1 MLNEPT
7 LQKLQALR
15 LGKMAE
21 AWLSQGRDAKAGE
34 LSFDERFAMVVDAE
48 YLARDNRK
56 LARLL
61 KDAELRIPGACI
73 EDVDSAL
80 GRGVDRGLLRQLGSC
95 TWSNEHL
102 NVLITGPTGVGK
114 SYLASALGQAACRR
128 RLRVVYRRMPRLFD
142 ELALARVE
150 GSYARLLARLAKT
163 DVLILD
169 DLGLSAATET
179 QRHDLLEVMED
190 RYGKTATVV
199 TSQLPVSKWHE
210 WLGDPTLADAILDR
224 LVHNAYKVE
233 LRGPSKRKEK
243 SNPSTS
249 DVGSAVAARRGPWL
263 ALVPHRVGCSRA
275 VSGSVGARQREAA
288 ARRGLRRRGPDGR
301 RASDPATARGAWP
314 VATHAQ
320 CNEGRG
326 ADMLVGSRRGRYT
339 LQRRTG

>member
-15 LGKMAE
+15 LGNMAE
-21 AWLSQGRDAKAGE
+21 AWRPQARDAKAGE

-61 KDAELRIPGACI
+61 KDAELRIPSACI
-73 EDVDSAL
+73 EDVDSAV
-80 GRGVDRGLLRQLGSC
+80 GRGVDRALLRQLASC
-95 TWSNEHL
+95 TWSTEHL

-243 SNPSTS
+243 TNSPKEET
-249 DVGSAVAARRGPWL
+249 
-263 ALVPHRVGCSRA
+263 
-275 VSGSVGARQREAA
+275 
-288 ARRGLRRRGPDGR
+288 
-301 RASDPATARGAWP
+301 
-314 VATHAQ
+314 
-320 CNEGRG
+320 
-326 ADMLVGSRRGRYT
+326 
-339 LQRRTG
+339 

>member
-15 LGKMAE
+15 LGNMAE
-21 AWLSQGRDAKAGE
+21 AWQSQGRDAKTGE

-56 LARLL
+56 LSRLL
-61 KDAELRIPGACI
+61 KEAELRIPNACI
-73 EDVDSAL
+73 EDVDSAI
-80 GRGVDRGLLRQLGSC
+80 GRGVDRALLRQLASC

-128 RLRVVYRRMPRLFD
+128 RQRVVYRRVPRLFD
-142 ELALARVE
+142 ELALARAE

-169 DLGLSAATET
+169 DLGLGVATEA

-199 TSQLPVSKWHE
+199 TSQLPVPKWHE

-243 SNPSTS
+243 TNSPKEET
-249 DVGSAVAARRGPWL
+249 
-263 ALVPHRVGCSRA
+263 
-275 VSGSVGARQREAA
+275 
-288 ARRGLRRRGPDGR
+288 
-301 RASDPATARGAWP
+301 
-314 VATHAQ
+314 
-320 CNEGRG
+320 
-326 ADMLVGSRRGRYT
+326 
-339 LQRRTG
+339 